1 MASGIRA
8 LSESSLKV
16 EMESFKDLLKIA
28 DEKDTPILQVTER
41 ERDGSEVKSA
51 QFYVVDGET
60 LYFYN
65 INAD

>member
-16 EMESFKDLLKIA
+16 EMESFHDLLKIA

-41 ERDGSEVKSA
+41 NGWLRSKIRS
-51 QFYVVDGET
+51 
-60 LYFYN
+60 
-65 INAD
+65 I